1 LTGIIRRAIE
11 QGADPSSFLQKAAM
25 PVRLDRQSADF
36 DQRFRDFL
44 AAKREVSADVERA
57 TRAIVDDVV
66 ARGDA
71 ALIEATRKF
80 DRLELDAS
88 GLRVTAAEID
98 AAVKACDAGTVDA
111 LKFARDRIDAF
122 HRRQMPKDERFTDA
136 AGVELG
142 WRWSAVDAVGL
153 YVPGGTAAYP
163 SSVLMNAVPARV
175 AGVLRVVMVVPAP
188 DGRLNPLVLAA
199 AHLGGVSEIYR
210 VGGAQAV
217 AALAYGTAT
226 IAPVAKIV
234 GPGNAYV
241 AAAKRLVFGKV
252 GIDMIAGPSEVLV
265 IADDTGN
272 ADWIAADL
280 LAQAEHDTSAQSI
293 LITDSARLAADVER
307 AVEAQLATLPRAAIA
322 RASWDDFGGIIKVAS
337 LDDAIELANAI
348 AAEHLEIMTAD
359 AEGLSKKVRNA
370 GAIFLGA
377 HTPEAI
383 GDYVGGSNHVLPT
396 ARSARF
402 SSGLGVL
409 DFMKR
414 TSILKCGP
422 DQLRALGPAAMTL
435 GQAEGLD
442 AHSRSVG
449 LRLNLS

>member
-1 LTGIIRRAIE
+1 
-11 QGADPSSFLQKAAM
+11 M
-25 PVRLDRQSADF
+25 PVRLDRSSADF
-36 DQRFRDFL
+36 DERFGKFL
-44 AAKREVSADVERA
+44 VAKREVSADVEA
-57 TRAIVDDVV
+57 AARAIVQDV
-66 ARGDA
+66 ASRGDA
-71 ALIEATRKF
+71 ALIEATKKY
-80 DRLELDAS
+80 DRLALDAS
-88 GLRVTAAEID
+88 GLRVTPAEID
-98 AAVKACDAGTVDA
+98 AAVKACDPSTLDA
-111 LKFARDRIDAF
+111 LKFARDRIETF

-142 WRWSAVDAVGL
+142 WRWSAVEAVGL

-163 SSVLMNAVPARV
+163 SSVLMNAVPATV
-175 AGVLRVVMVVPAP
+175 AGVDRLVMVVPSP
-188 DGRLNPLVLAA
+188 GGQLNPLVLAA
-199 AHLGGVSEIYR
+199 AQLGGVSEIYR

-265 IADDTGN
+265 IADDTAN
-272 ADWIAADL
+272 ASWIAADL
-280 LAQAEHDTSAQSI
+280 LAQAEHDESAQSI
-293 LITDSARLAADVER
+293 LITDSKRLADEVAQ
-307 AVEAQLATLPRAAIA
+307 AVEAQLKTLPRAKIA
-322 RASWDDFGGIIKVAS
+322 GASWQDFGAIILVKNLSEAVP
-337 LDDAIELANAI
+337 LADAI

-359 AEGLSKKVRNA
+359 AEAFSKQIRNA

-422 DQLRALGPAAMTL
+422 EQLRALGLAAMTL
-435 GQAEGLD
+435 GKAEGLE

-449 LRLNLS
+449 MRLNLT

>member
-1 LTGIIRRAIE
+1 
-11 QGADPSSFLQKAAM
+11 M
-25 PVRLDRQSADF
+25 PVRLDQSSADF
-36 DQRFRDFL
+36 TAKFASFL
-44 AAKREVSADVERA
+44 ATKREVSADIEAA
-57 TRAIVDDVV
+57 TRAIVNDV
-66 ARGDA
+66 ADRGDA
-71 ALIEATRKF
+71 ALLEATRKF
-80 DRLELDAS
+80 DRLDLDAG
-88 GLRVTAAEID
+88 GLRITLAEID
-98 AAVKACDAGTVDA
+98 AAVKACDAKTLEA
-111 LKFARDRIDAF
+111 LEFARDRIEVF
-122 HRRQMPKDERFTDA
+122 HRQQLPKDQRFTDA
-136 AGVELG
+136 LGVELG
-142 WRWSAVDAVGL
+142 WRWSAIEAVGL

-163 SSVLMNAVPARV
+163 SSVLMNAVPAKV
-175 AGVLRVVMVVPAP
+175 AGVGRVAMVVPSP
-188 DGRLNPLVLAA
+188 DGKLNPLVLAA

-217 AALAYGTAT
+217 AALAWGTAT

-265 IADDTGN
+265 IADATGN
-272 ADWIAADL
+272 AGWIAADL
-280 LAQAEHDTSAQSI
+280 LAQAEHDANAQSI
-293 LITDSARLAADVER
+293 LITDDAALADDVER
-307 AVEAQLATLPRAAIA
+307 AVEAQLATLPRAEIA
-322 RASWDDFGGIIKVAS
+322 RASWNEFGAVILVKNLAESVA
-337 LDDAIELANAI
+337 LANAI

-359 AEGLSKKVRNA
+359 PEALSAQIRNA
-370 GAIFLGA
+370 GAIFLGP

-435 GQAEGLD
+435 GKAEGLD
-442 AHSRSVG
+442 AHARSVG